1 MVVFPLSSQP
11 FSSFIC
17 PVPSGHLTNG
27 LYLLAILAK
36 VYSSVCVSYQDI
48 APITLGSASV
58 IYRLPVVLCVC
69 VVYKGDR
76 MVGREKKKQNN
87 RLTNCIDLV

>member
-27 LYLLAILAK
+27 LYLLVILAK

-48 APITLGSASV
+48 APITLGYASV
-58 IYRLPVVLCVC
+58 IYRLPVVLCVLFT
-69 VVYKGDR
+69 KETEWLEG
-76 MVGREKKKQNN
+76 KKKKKNK
-87 RLTNCIDLV
+87 TG